1 MTLLLE
7 QARTIVRAALEKRVE
22 MGLRPLAIAVLD
34 ERGALVAYE
43 QEDGSTLLREKV
55 ARGKAMGALGMGM
68 SSRRLGEMGNER
80 PMFMQALIDA
90 SGGQLVPVPGG
101 VVVRTADGHGAG
113 AGRRRGQD
121 GGRASLR
128 RGRRLRR
135 HVGPGRGGRRCRHR
149 GGRAGRQGGLGA
161 ASGRRTGS

>member
-1 MTLLLE
+1 MTLSLE
-7 QARTIVRAALEKRVE
+7 QARTIVRVALERRVE
-22 MGLRPLAIAVLD
+22 RGLRPLAVAVLD

-43 QEDGSTLLREKV
+43 QEDGSTLLRERV

-101 VVVRTADGHGAG
+101 VVVKTPDGHLYGAVG
-113 AGRRRGQD
+113 VSGDTSDKDEAVAVAGIE
-121 GGRASLR
+121 A
-128 RGRRLRR
+128 
-135 HVGPGRGGRRCRHR
+135 
-149 GGRAGRQGGLGA
+149 AGLVA
-161 ASGRRTGS
+161 KVD

>member
-1 MTLLLE
+1 MTLSLE
-7 QARTIVRAALEKRVE
+7 QARTIIRVALETRVA
-22 MGLRPLAIAVLD
+22 MGLRPLAVAVLD

-43 QEDGSTLLREKV
+43 QEDGSTLLRERV

-101 VVVRTADGHGAG
+101 VIVKT
-113 AGRRRGQD
+113 QD
-121 GGRASLR
+121 G
-128 RGRRLRR
+128 RLYGA
-135 HVGPGRGGRRCRHR
+135 VGVSGDTSDKDEAVAV
-149 GGRAGRQGGLGA
+149 AGIEAAGLA
-161 ASGRRTGS
+161 AKAD

>member
-1 MTLLLE
+1 MTLSLE

-22 MGLRPLAIAVLD
+22 MGLRPLAVAVLD

-101 VVVRTADGHGAG
+101 VVVKTADGHLYGAVG
-113 AGRRRGQD
+113 VSGDTSDRDEAVAVAGIE
-121 GGRASLR
+121 A
-128 RGRRLRR
+128 
-135 HVGPGRGGRRCRHR
+135 
-149 GGRAGRQGGLGA
+149 AGLVA
-161 ASGRRTGS
+161 KVD